1 MNQINFSEEI
11 TGYQCI
17 KCKREYPFEDM
28 YEGCPECKLNGKPAS
43 VKPIYKDFFNGENWL
58 PFLKPVSLGEGR
70 TPLLDVTTEYG
81 KFHIKNEALNPTG
94 SHKDRMSSFIVS
106 MAISKG
112 YKGVVAASSGN
123 AGLSI
128 ASYAS
133 YANIPC
139 VIISTDSLN
148 KELASYIKSTDAEL
162 VLTKTSLERWE
173 LTEKYV
179 KDGFLSATN
188 YIDPP
193 VGSQPIGVQAY
204 KLIARECY
212 RQLGYNPSALVVP
225 TSRGDLIWGI
235 YEGFSELKQAK
246 LIEEIPKLFA
256 VEPFKRISKVLGG
269 EDYTK
274 HFDGK
279 TNLKSIA
286 GKTVTWQALQAVI
299 ESNGYAI
306 NVTEEDALD
315 SQTLISRSGIH
326 LELSSSTVIAA
337 TKQIIKNQLV
347 EENDSIVA
355 VTTSSRFT
363 PI

>member
-1 MNQINFSEEI
+1 
-11 TGYQCI
+11 
-17 KCKREYPFEDM
+17 
-28 YEGCPECKLNGKPAS
+28 
-43 VKPIYKDFFNGENWL
+43 
-58 PFLKPVSLGEGR
+58 
-70 TPLLDVTTEYG
+70 
-81 KFHIKNEALNPTG
+81 
-94 SHKDRMSSFIVS
+94 
-106 MAISKG
+106 
-112 YKGVVAASSGN
+112 
-123 AGLSI
+123 
-128 ASYAS
+128 
-133 YANIPC
+133 
-139 VIISTDSLN
+139 
-148 KELASYIKSTDAEL
+148 
-162 VLTKTSLERWE
+162 
-173 LTEKYV
+173 
-179 KDGFLSATN
+179 
-188 YIDPP
+188 
-193 VGSQPIGVQAY
+193 
-204 KLIARECY
+204 
-212 RQLGYNPSALVVP
+212 
-225 TSRGDLIWGI
+225 
-235 YEGFSELKQAK
+235 FSELKQAK